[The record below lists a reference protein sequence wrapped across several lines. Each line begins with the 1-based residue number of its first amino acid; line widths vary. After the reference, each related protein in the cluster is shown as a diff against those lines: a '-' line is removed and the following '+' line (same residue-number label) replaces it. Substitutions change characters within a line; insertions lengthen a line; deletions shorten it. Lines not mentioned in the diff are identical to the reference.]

1 MHTHLLSWVL
11 PNFFFTDL
19 RISNGRNFQRPQ
31 SPLFFQS
38 PFYKGGQRGIKGE
51 KKDFP
56 LLTRNSIIPKSS
68 VKKIVT
74 EEGMVFTGFSSG
86 RGENLYSMEV
96 KNRYN

>member
-1 MHTHLLSWVL
+1 MEEIFSDHNL
-11 PNFFFTDL
+11 
-19 RISNGRNFQRPQ
+19 
-31 SPLFFQS
+31 LFFSNPPQS

-68 VKKIVT
+68 VKKIMA
-74 EEGMVFTGFSSG
+74 EEGTVFTGFSSG